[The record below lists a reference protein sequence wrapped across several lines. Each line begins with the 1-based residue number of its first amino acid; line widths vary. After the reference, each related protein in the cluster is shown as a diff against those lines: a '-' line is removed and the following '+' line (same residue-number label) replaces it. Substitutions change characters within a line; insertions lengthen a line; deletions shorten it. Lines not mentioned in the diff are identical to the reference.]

1 MVVVPTPIP
10 IAVWVPP
17 LRTAA
22 ASRGICRTMSLSEV
36 GKFPSASYF
45 FVSFCPLDLV
55 ATPLPLG
62 AMPVA
67 MAARCPD
74 ACA

>member
-1 MVVVPTPIP
+1 
-10 IAVWVPP
+10 
-17 LRTAA
+17 
-22 ASRGICRTMSLSEV
+22 MSLSEV